1 MSRRAA
7 PKANTGALRREGTPN
22 HDGGQQRFR
31 VGLTHDLLT
40 PGGEPSFG
48 PGPLAL
54 LEADPRIE
62 WEYLPQ
68 ALDHI
73 TPDIMARYDGLY
85 LNSPRVSA
93 ASVARAD
100 RRVRIVARHG
110 VGYDSVDVRALAAQ
124 GVIVTNT
131 PVAVRRPVAVAALTF
146 IFALAGRLIEKDR
159 LTRSGRW
166 HERTGH
172 MGLGLTTR
180 TLGVIGA
187 GGIGRELLALAR
199 PFGWKMLVAD
209 PYVEPAALSALG
221 AACMPLEH
229 LLRDAD
235 FVVATVLL
243 NDETHHLMNAAR
255 FAQMKRSA
263 YFINL
268 SRGPIVDEPA
278 LIAALQQGTIAG
290 AGLDVFEQEPVA
302 RDNPLLTMDNVLVTP
317 HALCWTDECFD
328 AIAREGL
335 QCIAD
340 FANGR
345 TPKSVVRVVQ
355 EPRNV

>member
-1 MSRRAA
+1 MSAGL
-7 PKANTGALRREGTPN
+7 P
-22 HDGGQQRFR
+22 RFKL
-31 VGLTHDLLT
+31 GLTRDILA
-40 PGGEPSFG
+40 PNGEPSFG
-48 PGPLAL
+48 NGPLEL
-54 LEADPRIE
+54 LKADPRIE
-62 WEYLPQ
+62 FEFLPESGPE
-68 ALDHI
+68 I

-85 LNSPRVSA
+85 VNGPRVTA

-100 RRVRIVARHG
+100 LRVKIVSRHG
-110 VGYDSVDVRALAAQ
+110 VGYDSVDVPALAKR
-124 GVIVTNT
+124 GVIATNT

-146 IFALAGRLIEKDR
+146 IFALAGRLVVKDR
-159 LTRSGRW
+159 LTRTGGW
-166 HERTGH
+166 NERTGH

-199 PFGWKMLVAD
+199 PFGWKMLAAD
-209 PYVEPAALSALG
+209 PFVEPAAVTALG
-221 AACMPLEH
+221 AECVPLER
-229 LLRDAD
+229 LLQASD

-243 NDETHHLMNAAR
+243 NDETRHLMNATR

-278 LIAALQQGTIAG
+278 LIKALQAGTIAG

-302 RDNPLLTMDNVLVTP
+302 PDNPLLTMDNVLLAP

-335 QCIAD
+335 GCMVD
-340 FANGR
+340 FASGR
-345 TPKSVVRVVQ
+345 TPKSVIRVASGA
-355 EPRNV
+355 

>member
-1 MSRRAA
+1 MSAV
-7 PKANTGALRREGTPN
+7 PK
-22 HDGGQQRFR
+22 FR
-31 VGLTHDLLT
+31 VGLTRDILT
-40 PGGEPSFG
+40 SDGTPSFG
-48 PGPLAL
+48 NAPLAL
-54 LEADPRIE
+54 LNDDSRID
-62 WEYLPQ
+62 WEFLSDN
-68 ALDHI
+68 AAEI

-85 LNSPRVSA
+85 VNSPRVTA

-100 RRVRIVARHG
+100 LRVKIVARHG
-110 VGYDSVDVRALAAQ
+110 VGYDSVDVPALAAR
-124 GVIVTNT
+124 GVITTNT

-146 IFALAGRLIEKDR
+146 IFALAGKLVQKDR

-166 HERTGH
+166 NERTNF

-199 PFGWKMLVAD
+199 PFGWKMLAAD
-209 PYVEPAALSALG
+209 PFVEPAAVAALG
-221 AACMPLEH
+221 AELVTLDRLLE
-229 LLRDAD
+229 ASD

-243 NDETHHLMNAAR
+243 NAQTRHLMNAKR
-255 FAQMKRSA
+255 FAQMKRSS

-268 SRGPIVDEPA
+268 SRGPICDEAA
-278 LIAALQQGTIAG
+278 LIAALKNGAIAG
-290 AGLDVFEQEPVA
+290 AGIDVFEQEPVA
-302 RDNPLLTMDNVLVTP
+302 PDNPLLTMDNVLLTP

-335 QCIAD
+335 SCIVD

-345 TPKSVVRVVQ
+345 VPKSVVRA
-355 EPRNV
+355 

>member
-1 MSRRAA
+1 VIGAA
-7 PKANTGALRREGTPN
+7 
-22 HDGGQQRFR
+22 RFR
-31 VGLTHDLLT
+31 VGLTRDILT
-40 PGGEPSFG
+40 ASGEPSFG
-48 PGPLAL
+48 KGPLAL
-54 LEADPRIE
+54 LAGDARIDWEFLPESADE
-62 WEYLPQ
+62 
-68 ALDHI
+68 I

-85 LNSPRVSA
+85 VNSPRVSA
-93 ASVARAD
+93 VSVARAD
-100 RRVRIVARHG
+100 LRVKIVSRHG
-110 VGYDSVDVRALAAQ
+110 VGYDSVDVAALAAR
-124 GVIVTNT
+124 GVVATNT

-146 IFALAGRLIEKDR
+146 IFALAGKLVEKDR

-166 HERTGH
+166 NERTSF
-172 MGLGLTTR
+172 MGQGLTTR

-199 PFGWKMLVAD
+199 PFGWKMLAAD
-209 PYVEPAALSALG
+209 PYVDPAAVKALG
-221 AACMPLEH
+221 AEVVTLDQ
-229 LLRDAD
+229 LLQASD

-243 NDETHHLMNAAR
+243 NTATRHLMNAGR

-268 SRGPIVDEPA
+268 SRGPIADEAA
-278 LIAALQQGTIAG
+278 LIAALQTGVIAG

-302 RDNPLLTMDNVLVTP
+302 PDNALLTMDNVLVTP

-335 QCIAD
+335 GCIVD

-345 TPKSVVRVVQ
+345 TPQSVVR
-355 EPRNV
+355 PTDST